1 MYNNNEDFYNKSSNN
16 HHFPPC
22 ESKKIC
28 KNVTANGCKQ
38 FRCNNRPKNYTIRTN
53 TIWQN
58 THKSIEFWME
68 YIELFSK
75 GYSIRKIIEKMNKK
89 INLKTAFYWRYK
101 ILKVLKI
108 IEILI
113 MLL

>member
-1 MYNNNEDFYNKSSNN
+1 
-16 HHFPPC
+16 
-22 ESKKIC
+22 
-28 KNVTANGCKQ
+28 
-38 FRCNNRPKNYTIRTN
+38 
-53 TIWQN
+53 
-58 THKSIEFWME
+58 ME

-101 ILKVLKI
+101 ILKVLKM

-113 MLL
+113 I